1 MNKSTL
7 TPQGEHDLLRQARET
22 VNSVINARNQADAA
36 LEDLRPRLVEAIDN
50 FLSDT
55 EKEIKLDPTLNVE
68 LWESKFGD
76 EPTANIGTAEIC
88 AVRFSQ
94 ETGESV
100 IAEDGT
106 VDDNGQP
113 CYEYSTD
120 NLNCYDL
127 TELLARLLNEE

>member
-7 TPQGEHDLLRQARET
+7 TSQGEHDLLKQARET

-36 LEDLRPRLVEAIDN
+36 LEDLRPRLVDAIDN

-55 EKEIKLDPTLNVE
+55 EKEIKLNPTLGVE

-76 EPTANIGTAEIC
+76 EPTANIGYTEIG
-88 AVRFSQ
+88 AVRFSD
-94 ETGESV
+94 ESGQSV
-100 IAEDGT
+100 LAEDGS

-127 TELLARLLNEE
+127 TELLAHLLNEE

>member
-1 MNKSTL
+1 M
-7 TPQGEHDLLRQARET
+7 QARET

-36 LEDLRPRLVEAIDN
+36 LEDLRPRLIDAIDN

-55 EKEIKLDPTLNVE
+55 EKEIKLNPTLGVE

-76 EPTANIGTAEIC
+76 EPTADIGYTEIG
-88 AVRFSQ
+88 AVRFSD
-94 ETGESV
+94 ESGQSV
-100 IAEDGT
+100 LAEDGS
-106 VDDNGQP
+106 VDDCGNP
-113 CYEYSTD
+113 CYDYSTD